1 MNKILYYMSLIS
13 EVIFLIMVCFLFP
26 YLLQTGFA
34 GILFLGT
41 VIIYIVIRL
50 FMILTKKKIMEKVNF
65 YNFLT
70 IMLTF
75 YLGIIFTRIMLVQFH
90 PSALYEL
97 SMDYCRNNFFLISL
111 TMICI
116 ILNTI
121 ILLFIKDDK

>member
-26 YLLQTGFA
+26 YLFQTGFA
-34 GILFLGT
+34 GILFLST
-41 VIIYIVIRL
+41 VIIYIGIRL
-50 FMILTKKKIMEKVNF
+50 FMILTRKRILEKVNF

-75 YLGIIFTRIMLVQFH
+75 YLGIIFTRIMLVQF
-90 PSALYEL
+90 SSNALYEL
-97 SMDYCRNNFFLISL
+97 SMEYCRNNFFLISL

-121 ILLFIKDDK
+121 ILLFIKEDK